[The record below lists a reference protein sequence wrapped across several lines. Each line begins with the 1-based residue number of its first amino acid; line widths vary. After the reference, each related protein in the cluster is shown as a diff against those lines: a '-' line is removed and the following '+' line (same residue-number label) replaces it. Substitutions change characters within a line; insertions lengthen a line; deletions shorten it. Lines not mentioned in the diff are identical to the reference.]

1 MELKKAF
8 SFGLPLCVLLV
19 SSIQQAGA
27 QNSVTTSRTTI
38 IESSSSSPKGGGGS
52 TVVSESGVMGVQSSN
67 KKVYHYPKSVQDY
80 KQQVAMLARK
90 GLLSPSKA
98 EEFNTR
104 LADLERLVKNAE
116 AKEWPESV
124 VADLDKKFTA
134 FNADLSTASQP
145 KQDKPAERL
154 GSDKKQAKQPT
165 PSVPAAASP
174 SSSKTNKRPTGET
187 KTRGSIG
194 APGQGA
200 SASIDAAM
208 EPGSKVLPDKPGRRP
223 NVGGGDSKPTGAA
236 GRGN

>member
-145 KQDKPAERL
+145 KQEKPAERL
-154 GSDKKQAKQPT
+154 SSDKKQAKPPT
-165 PSVPAAASP
+165 PSVPAAVNP
-174 SSSKTNKRPTGET
+174 KTKRPTGET
-187 KTRGSIG
+187 KTRANIAVPTN
-194 APGQGA
+194 AP
-200 SASIDAAM
+200 AAIEAGN

>member
-1 MELKKAF
+1 MELKKAL

-19 SSIQQAGA
+19 SSIQQVGA
-27 QNSVTTSRTTI
+27 QNGVTTSRTTI
-38 IESSSSSPKGGGGS
+38 IESSSSSPKGGGSSSG
-52 TVVSESGVMGVQSSN
+52 VISESGVMGVQSSN
-67 KKVYHYPKSVQDY
+67 KKVFHYPKSLENY
-80 KQQVAMLARK
+80 KQQVAMLSRK

-116 AKEWPESV
+116 SKEWPDSV

-145 KQDKPAERL
+145 KAERPAAVPV
-154 GSDKKQAKQPT
+154 DKTKKQPAPATPT
-165 PSVPAAASP
+165 AS
-174 SSSKTNKRPTGET
+174 KRPTGEG
-187 KTRGSIG
+187 KKNQAPSNTR
-194 APGQGA
+194 
-200 SASIDAAM
+200 ASIQAGD
-208 EPGSKVLPDKPGRRP
+208 ETGSKVLPEPGPKRRP